1 MSCSARLFDGCLA
14 RFVRNILCEAI
25 TNCMLTP
32 MLPTVKKK
40 NPPFSNKAY
49 RPIPREL
56 ALHVF
61 DKWTYTSP
69 SISSSSWALGKQAP
83 VYFPPSLHIKST
95 NRGCQSCIPAH
106 GWQVGSCNARAV
118 HSFWWHSAN
127 ICMVEDSHLCLFAL
141 SQRKQIHRQTGRWAL
156 NRAEL
161 KALTV
166 SLQIVSDLPV
176 WSMTDGR
183 RKKVYR
189 RNSLCSYQQ
198 GSIFNACGCRSY
210 WSPITFLCVSACCT
224 NLGVYWRS
232 QEGAEHCS
240 LDLNC
245 YQRGSTGLWNITG
258 KNNKDKKKKNWLL
271 PLSYFMDIFASR
283 RPYWARA
290 RDLDPKQVG
299 RSSQVRSRDTS
310 QKYRKR

>member
-1 MSCSARLFDGCLA
+1 MWSDNKLHANSHASHGK
-14 RFVRNILCEAI
+14 E
-25 TNCMLTP
+25 
-32 MLPTVKKK
+32 K

-106 GWQVGSCNARAV
+106 SWQVGSCNARAV

-189 RNSLCSYQQ
+189 RNSLSSYQQ

-224 NLGVYWRS
+224 NVGVYWCS
-232 QEGAEHCS
+232 QEGADHCS
-240 LDLNC
+240 LDLNY
-245 YQRGSTGLWNITG
+245 YQRGSTELWNITSNNNNE
-258 KNNKDKKKKNWLL
+258 KNN
-271 PLSYFMDIFASR
+271 
-283 RPYWARA
+283 
-290 RDLDPKQVG
+290 
-299 RSSQVRSRDTS
+299 
-310 QKYRKR
+310 